1 MINKEVGRLIKKIA
15 FLSSFTPRE
24 CGIANF
30 TKDLINS
37 IFEHKAF
44 KTEVIALN
52 DKESHYH
59 YDRRVKFQIDAENKE
74 SYLEAAN
81 YINRSNIELVSIQH
95 EFGLFGG
102 EWGEYVLD
110 LVNAID
116 KPIVTTLHTIPL
128 KPAAK
133 AKLII
138 EALASECELVIM
150 NKTAKRLLLNKYVV
164 RDRHIHVIPH
174 GCPDVP
180 FISKD
185 TRDHIKFNLG
195 LRNRFVLSTF
205 GLISRGKGIEY
216 AIKAL
221 PAIVEDTSN
230 ILYLVI
236 GATHPQVRK
245 IEGETYRRSLLSLA
259 EDLGLEKNVRFYNR
273 YLSLR
278 ELVTYLQATD
288 IYLTPFIER
297 DQISSGTLM
306 YAMGTG
312 KAIISTPY
320 LHAEEALTNGR
331 GLLCRFKDP
340 KSMAK
345 NIVKL
350 VKNEK
355 VIDKMGKRAY
365 DYSRKATW
373 PKVAKRYI
381 DLFSKLT

>member
-1 MINKEVGRLIKKIA
+1 M
-15 FLSSFTPRE
+15 
-24 CGIANF
+24 
-30 TKDLINS
+30 
-37 IFEHKAF
+37 
-44 KTEVIALN
+44 
-52 DKESHYH
+52 
-59 YDRRVKFQIDAENKE
+59 
-74 SYLEAAN
+74 
-81 YINRSNIELVSIQH
+81 VSIQH

-128 KPAAK
+128 KPVAK

-236 GATHPQVRK
+236 GATHPRVRK

-259 EDLGLEKNVRFYNR
+259 EDLRLEKNVRFYNR
-273 YLSLR
+273 YLSVR

-340 KSMAK
+340 ESVTE
-345 NIVKL
+345 NIEKL

-373 PKVAKRYI
+373 PKVAERYI